1 MTALQRRGACPGL
14 SAPMPTGDGLL
25 VRLMPTEPVPIDA
38 FIGFCQ
44 AAKRHGNGTIEVSAR
59 GSLQVRGLTPRSA
72 PLFASAVAA
81 LEIAAD
87 EGISVIA
94 GPDPAIHREQ
104 TSVAKRMDTRVEPA
118 YDDSVQ
124 TKNAPIDIAGVAADL
139 RRMLGNA
146 GLALTPKVSVVVDG
160 NGGLHLDAIS
170 ADVRLRA
177 NDSVQARPCLH
188 VGLGGDSTSA
198 IWLGSI
204 APHDAADVVVRLLL
218 VIAAHGLTARAVDIL
233 HAEGVGT
240 FLSVLDDCIVPSSA
254 PSRRPPAE
262 MIGIH
267 PVHDGTYALGIGL
280 AFGHAHADTIADIAR
295 IAAAH
300 GAHSVRPAPDRALLL
315 IGVVASDA
323 TNLTAAATRLGFVVH
338 PDDPRRRI
346 VACPGAPACAS
357 GLIPARALAA
367 ALAPTLATHLPP
379 GRDASVHISGC
390 LKGCAHPRPA
400 ALTLVGTAHG
410 CGIVHDGDAR
420 ATPEC
425 VVDPANLVAEI
436 SAIAAQTREAVH
448 G

>member
-1 MTALQRRGACPGL
+1 MTTLHRRGACPGL

-38 FIGFCQ
+38 FVGFCE

-94 GPDPAIHREQ
+94 GLDPAIHREKP
-104 TSVAKRMDTRVEPA
+104 SFAKRMDTRIKPP

-124 TKNAPIDIAGVAADL
+124 TRNALIDVAGVAADL

-146 GLALTPKVSVVVDG
+146 ALALTPKVSVVVDG
-160 NGGLHLDAIS
+160 NGGLHLDAIF

-177 NDSVQARPCLH
+177 SDSVEAPPSFH
-188 VGLGGDSTSA
+188 VGLGGDGTSA
-198 IWLGSI
+198 TWLGSI
-204 APHDAADVVVRLLL
+204 APHDAVDVVARLLR
-218 VIAAHGLTARAVDIL
+218 VIAAHGPTARAVDIL
-233 HAEGVGT
+233 RAEGVEA
-240 FLSVLDDCIVPSSA
+240 FLSALDDRIAPSSA

-262 MIGIH
+262 MIGRH
-267 PVHDGTYALGIGL
+267 PVPDGTFALGIGL
-280 AFGHAHADTIADIAR
+280 AFGHAQADTVAEIAR
-295 IAAAH
+295 IAAAR

-315 IGVVASDA
+315 IGVVASD
-323 TNLTAAATRLGFVVH
+323 TTAAAERLGFVIR

-367 ALAPTLATHLPP
+367 ALTPTLATHLPP
-379 GRDASVHISGC
+379 GRGASLHISGC

-400 ALTLVGTAHG
+400 ALTLVGTVHG

-420 ATPEC
+420 ATPDRII
-425 VVDPANLVAEI
+425 DPTNLAAEI
-436 SAIAAQTREAVH
+436 SALAAQTREAAH